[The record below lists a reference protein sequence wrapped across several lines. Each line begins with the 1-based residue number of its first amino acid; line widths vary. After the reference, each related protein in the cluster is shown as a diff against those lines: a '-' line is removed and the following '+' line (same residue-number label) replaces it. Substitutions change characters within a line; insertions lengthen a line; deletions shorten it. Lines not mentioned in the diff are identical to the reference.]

1 MAYKTKLKIM
11 FNVSMCLDLAMVPDE
26 FQPQLRTL
34 KDDITP
40 SWVVH
45 WVICNLAEDYAGHRM
60 TIEAQDVKS
69 EMAAKK

>member
-1 MAYKTKLKIM
+1 MLYSAIIILGLNFITMAYKTKLKIM

-40 SWVVH
+40 S
-45 WVICNLAEDYAGHRM
+45 
-60 TIEAQDVKS
+60 
-69 EMAAKK
+69 